1 MEIPGLGATPAS
13 ALGAHVGGEP
23 ANSGNPA
30 FTHNDRGSPRT
41 PVPSRL
47 TGFTAAGRPRVSSP
61 SAEMSGVELLLF
73 QQNQLLMSQLK
84 ELQVQVK
91 SSQSRAEAIA
101 TNEAMQAKMFHEPRD
116 LLEGI
121 DPGLHHVFDEFAKE
135 VKHLLSAWETQTK
148 LLEKYKRL
156 EDEGALHSHF
166 KAEADFKWQ
175 FTKLYLAKAVPLDVD
190 DMSDGQFSVV
200 DSWAAMRTRHAKECF
215 QFVLQHQGQCVKFYD
230 ELIASSS
237 LQQLLADR
245 LDAWFAQH
253 NYADEEIRHALKHRA
268 VQYVE
273 SLLRVERPRVQSR
286 MVKDREQQQKR
297 EQALLEARSKWE
309 EMDVKDVLSPALF
322 ELKQLDARQ
331 KRPTKIKDDS
341 ALAFLVKDNA
351 ELCQKH
357 KLKIVPASS
366 SGHSQATPHKREPTP
381 KGRARKPRS
390 PSPAPSTPRS
400 ILKSPARS
408 PRSQSRNRSTSSK
421 RVRFE
426 QKGQPGKGKGKGKG
440 SSKGKGNGKNKSKG
454 K

>member
-1 MEIPGLGATPAS
+1 M
-13 ALGAHVGGEP
+13 
-23 ANSGNPA
+23 
-30 FTHNDRGSPRT
+30 
-41 PVPSRL
+41 
-47 TGFTAAGRPRVSSP
+47 
-61 SAEMSGVELLLF
+61 
-73 QQNQLLMSQLK
+73 
-84 ELQVQVK
+84 
-91 SSQSRAEAIA
+91 
-101 TNEAMQAKMFHEPRD
+101 
-116 LLEGI
+116 
-121 DPGLHHVFDEFAKE
+121 FDEFAKE

-190 DMSDGQFSVV
+190 DMNDGQFSVA

-215 QFVLQHQGQCVKFYD
+215 QFVLQHQGQCVKLYD

-286 MVKDREQQQKR
+286 MVKGREQQQKR

-440 SSKGKGNGKNKSKG
+440 KGSSKGKGNGKNKSKG